1 MYILLAE
8 DDEFLSHGISMA
20 LRDGG
25 YRVDHAKTGPDAEA
39 AARSV
44 PYDLLILDLNLPLLD
59 GREVLKRLRK
69 EGQGLPVLVLTAYGS
84 VEDRIHG
91 LDLGAND
98 YMTKPFDL
106 GELEARVRAL
116 LRASTWNNR
125 SAVTV
130 GSLQFDTFA
139 RRAFIRDEEVEL
151 AARELAVLEF
161 LLQNVGRV
169 VTKQQL
175 TDYIA
180 GMDGEISNNAL
191 DILIC
196 RLRKKIDNSDCA
208 IRTIRGL
215 GYIFESSGK

>member
-8 DDEFLSHGISMA
+8 DDEFLSDGISMA
-20 LRDGG
+20 LRDNG

-39 AARSV
+39 AARTV
-44 PYDLLILDLNLPLLD
+44 PYDLMILDLNLPLRD
-59 GREVLKRLRK
+59 GREVLQNLRK
-69 EGQGLPVLVLTAYGS
+69 EGHGVPVLILTAYGTI
-84 VEDRIHG
+84 EDRIKG

-116 LRASTWNNR
+116 LRAANWNNR
-125 SAVTV
+125 STINL
-130 GSLQFDTFA
+130 GSLTFDTVA
-139 RRAFIRDEEVEL
+139 RRAFDADQEIEL

-161 LLQNVGRV
+161 LLQNSGRV

-175 TDYIA
+175 TDYLA
-180 GMDGEISNNAL
+180 GLDGEISNNAL

-196 RLRKKIDNSDCA
+196 RLRKKIDNSNCA

-215 GYIFESSGK
+215 GYIFEGK

>member
-8 DDEFLSHGISMA
+8 DDEFLSDGISMA
-20 LRDGG
+20 LRDNG

-39 AARSV
+39 AAKTV
-44 PYDLLILDLNLPLLD
+44 PYDLMILDLNLPLRD
-59 GREVLKRLRK
+59 GREVLQNLRK
-69 EGQGLPVLVLTAYGS
+69 EGHGVPILILTAYGTT
-84 VEDRIHG
+84 EDRIKG

-116 LRASTWNNR
+116 LRAANWNNR
-125 SAVTV
+125 STINL
-130 GSLQFDTFA
+130 GSLTFDTVA
-139 RRAFIRDEEVEL
+139 RRAFVADQEIEL

-161 LLQNVGRV
+161 LLQNSSRV

-175 TDYIA
+175 TDYLA
-180 GMDGEISNNAL
+180 GLDGEISNNAL

-196 RLRKKIDNSDCA
+196 RLRKKIDNSNCA

-215 GYIFESSGK
+215 GYIFEGK

>member
-8 DDEFLSHGISMA
+8 DDEHLSEGISMA
-20 LRDGG
+20 LKDNG
-25 YRVDHAKTGPDAEA
+25 YRVDRAANGPDAEN
-39 AARSV
+39 AARNV
-44 PYDLLILDLNLPLLD
+44 PYDLLILDLNLPQLD

-69 EGQGLPVLVLTAYGS
+69 EGHGVPVLILTAYGS
-84 VEDRIHG
+84 IEDRIKG

-116 LRASTWNNR
+116 LRSTNWKNR
-125 SAVTV
+125 STIKIGA
-130 GSLQFDTFA
+130 LQFDTVA
-139 RRAFIRDEEVEL
+139 RRAFIKEEEVEL

-161 LLQNVGRV
+161 LLQNAGRV

-175 TDYIA
+175 TDYLA

-196 RLRKKIDNSDCA
+196 RLRKKIDNSECA
-208 IRTIRGL
+208 VRTIRGL
-215 GYIFESSGK
+215 GYIFEEK